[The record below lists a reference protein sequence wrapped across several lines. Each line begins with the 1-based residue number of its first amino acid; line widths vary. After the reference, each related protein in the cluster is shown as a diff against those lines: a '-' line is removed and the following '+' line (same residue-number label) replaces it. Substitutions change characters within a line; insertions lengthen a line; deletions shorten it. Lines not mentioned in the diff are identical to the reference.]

1 MGLAL
6 AVAGLGAWTY
16 RALSGR
22 GADADAIWSEA
33 QADLKSYRIDR
44 AEQAVAR
51 LGRLRAPTPLDRM
64 LRGQLALALRQPDE
78 ALAELAR
85 VPDDHYMAA
94 QARLL
99 AGQVEIRRDRFRFAE
114 QALREAVRLDPKL
127 VQAHRELI
135 LIYGFQLRRPE
146 LAGEFL
152 MLSGLVDLGFGDL
165 LHWGLC
171 QDDYWEPDGAARML
185 ERCVAAD
192 RGDRWSRLALSEI
205 KRRVGSLGEAE
216 EALEGLAPDDPQTIA
231 AYARIAIDR
240 DDTARAE
247 RLLATARPDDP
258 TAARLRGRLAL
269 SRRDAGTALRHFR
282 IAYEAQPDSRD
293 VLSGLIAALTM
304 LGDARALEPL
314 RALAARR
321 ERLHLLILRAYSAA
335 TRDDPDLAIGLGDAC
350 ADLHRDAEARGWYQL
365 AIARNPLD
373 SAGAARLF
381 QLGAAAKKETRP

>member
-1 MGLAL
+1 M
-6 AVAGLGAWTY
+6 GAWTY

-33 QADLKSYRIDR
+33 QAELRSYRIDR

-64 LRGQLALALRQPDE
+64 LRGQLALAQLRPDE

-114 QALREAVRLDPKL
+114 PALREAVRLDPKL
-127 VQAHRELI
+127 IQAHRELI

-152 MLSGLVDLGFGDL
+152 VLSGLVDLGFGDL

-231 AYARIAIDR
+231 ACAAGSPSIATTR
-240 DDTARAE
+240 R
-247 RLLATARPDDP
+247 RPSGCWRPPGP
-258 TAARLRGRLAL
+258 TIRRRPGFGAGWRCRGVMPGRPCAN
-269 SRRDAGTALRHFR
+269 
-282 IAYEAQPDSRD
+282 
-293 VLSGLIAALTM
+293 SGSPTRPSPIAAM
-304 LGDARALEPL
+304 SCRA
-314 RALAARR
+314 
-321 ERLHLLILRAYSAA
+321 
-335 TRDDPDLAIGLGDAC
+335 
-350 ADLHRDAEARGWYQL
+350 
-365 AIARNPLD
+365 
-373 SAGAARLF
+373 
-381 QLGAAAKKETRP
+381 